1 MKLDT
6 GQGTDAGRV
15 ASEWSVLRA
24 LIVTMIVNQTGVVI
38 ISPLVVDIA
47 EAFNVSVSAA
57 AQLRTASALVSA
69 VLAPFVGIASERLG
83 SRPLIIG
90 GLFGVGLA
98 GLGSA
103 LAPTFGVLLAVQA
116 AGGLGIAALLSMG
129 YAAVGDYFP
138 PGRRAWAIG
147 MVTVGQPLAWVVGLP
162 LIGFLADTFSWR
174 ASFLGVPMAFSL
186 VGLAFALRLPA
197 PRRAAE
203 REPGTRRGHGG
214 ALGSLIRDRSAV
226 IWVIA
231 ELSAYTGW
239 AGTLTFLGAF
249 YISQYD
255 LSAGLTSPLLSL
267 TALGFVGGSLV
278 AHRVSQGRRLPLVV
292 LVSAVLSGALLVVA
306 LGRPMSLALTVV
318 LLIAFGLSQGVR
330 GATSSSLGL
339 QQSPTHRGTLMAL
352 RAAVVQAGYVIGSI
366 GNALL
371 LPLGGFGLIGLSG
384 ALLLLVGGTMTA
396 LWVEE
401 RPG

>member
-1 MKLDT
+1 
-6 GQGTDAGRV
+6 
-15 ASEWSVLRA
+15 
-24 LIVTMIVNQTGVVI
+24 
-38 ISPLVVDIA
+38 
-47 EAFNVSVSAA
+47 
-57 AQLRTASALVSA
+57 
-69 VLAPFVGIASERLG
+69 
-83 SRPLIIG
+83 
-90 GLFGVGLA
+90 
-98 GLGSA
+98 
-103 LAPTFGVLLAVQA
+103 GVLLAVQA

-203 REPGTRRGHGG
+203 REPGTRQAHGG